1 MKEKLANSLLFVK
14 RETKQTKEMVITF
27 KQLLNHKIGDKEKP
41 TKEDIEEALKQLQD
55 LGKIALLLPV
65 IALPGSIITIPLL
78 IKLGRKYNIDI
89 LPR

>member
-55 LGKIALLLPV
+55 LGKIGLLLPV